1 MKQTLLKLTLM
12 AALAL
17 LALDV
22 SAADVDADAA
32 RRLASRF
39 LNSQS
44 SGKLRSSN
52 AELRLA
58 HVEPCA
64 TDASLADFYVFN
76 TNDDGAFVIVASEV
90 NIADVNALI
99 DLIIAQ

>member
-44 SGKLRSSN
+44 HGKLRSSN

-76 TNDDGAFVIVASEV
+76 TSDDGALVIVASEV